1 MINFTADYILIHK
14 NTPAFSDDN
23 EIIKTHINS
32 KEILADKKLYKELIK
47 TEKFKNVQYEKIYD
61 KYNVSVYKKK
71 GF

>member
-1 MINFTADYILIHK
+1 MINFTPDYILIHK
-14 NTPAFSDDN
+14 NTPAFSDDD
-23 EIIKTHINS
+23 EIKKTYKNS
-32 KEILADKKLYKELIK
+32 EEILADKKLYKELIK

>member
-14 NTPAFSDDN
+14 NTPAFLDDN